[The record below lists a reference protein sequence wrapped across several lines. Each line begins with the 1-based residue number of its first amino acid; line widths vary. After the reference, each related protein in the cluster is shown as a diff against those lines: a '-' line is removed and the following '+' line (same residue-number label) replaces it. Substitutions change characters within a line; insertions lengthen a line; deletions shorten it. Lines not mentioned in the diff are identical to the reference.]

1 MVTREGKEMGSERFF
16 FQMGSVTAYL
26 YADVD
31 KPTERG
37 AGEAVFILNCIPLW
51 MVRAWVIF
59 VFFLCFSP
67 VFQII

>member
-1 MVTREGKEMGSERFF
+1 MGS
-16 FQMGSVTAYL
+16 AYL

-37 AGEAVFILNCIPLW
+37 VGEAEFILNCIPLW
-51 MVRAWVIF
+51 MVRARVIF

-67 VFQII
+67 VFPNYLT

>member
-1 MVTREGKEMGSERFF
+1 MAAREGEDMGSERLF
-16 FQMGSVTAYL
+16 FQIGSVTAYL

-31 KPTERG
+31 RPTERG
-37 AGEAVFILNCIPLW
+37 AGGAVFRLNCIPLW

>member
-1 MVTREGKEMGSERFF
+1 MA
-16 FQMGSVTAYL
+16 AYL
-26 YADVD
+26 YADVG

-37 AGEAVFILNCIPLW
+37 AGGAGFILNCISLW

-59 VFFLCFSP
+59 VFFLRFSP

>member
-1 MVTREGKEMGSERFF
+1 MDQEDFF
-16 FQMGSVTAYL
+16 FSESSMAAYL
-26 YADVD
+26 YADVG

-37 AGEAVFILNCIPLW
+37 AGGAGFILNCISLW

-59 VFFLCFSP
+59 VFFLRFSP